1 VPDGVHFLH
10 FVRSIRPE
18 RRGVYVGRTDRAA
31 ALPGAA
37 LFRSESESVF
47 ATLDRAGRGVLLSTA
62 NGRIEVRQFDV
73 PRLRVIGDPTTIDIA
88 AAANGLY
95 HASMFS
101 VSADVLAY
109 VTSPIPYGRRLAATD
124 RTAGQTR
131 VWPTPEVLNWP
142 RLSPDGRRLAYQRLE
157 AIGGSPDL
165 LTEDLERGSPFG

>member
-18 RRGVYVGRTDRAA
+18 RRGVYVGCIDRAA

-88 AAANGLY
+88 AAAIGLY
-95 HASMFS
+95 HARRCSRSPLMFS
-101 VSADVLAY
+101 R
-109 VTSPIPYGRRLAATD
+109 TSPRRYRTD
-124 RTAGQTR
+124 G
-131 VWPTPEVLNWP
+131 VWPRRIAPLARPGCGRHP
-142 RLSPDGRRLAYQRLE
+142 RS
-157 AIGGSPDL
+157 
-165 LTEDLERGSPFG
+165 